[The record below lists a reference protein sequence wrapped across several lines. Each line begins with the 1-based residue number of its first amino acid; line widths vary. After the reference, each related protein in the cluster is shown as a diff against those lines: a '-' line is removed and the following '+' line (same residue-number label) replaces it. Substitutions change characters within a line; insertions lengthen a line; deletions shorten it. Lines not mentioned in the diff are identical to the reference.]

1 MHRNLYIYIHTKI
14 ICYNKKFSIFVYIH
28 IYMNHGGQRQ
38 VVGQRIYIRH
48 KFVICRVIGLET
60 TSYMYIY
67 IYIYTYNTSSDFFY
81 IYRCSKIQHICIYM
95 HCFLRYIC
103 IHIYIYIYILN
114 IYMFCMY
121 YLYTD
126 FVCNIYIYVLVSYN

>member
-1 MHRNLYIYIHTKI
+1 MHAQKFVYIYTKI

-67 IYIYTYNTSSDFFY
+67 IRITHLMIFFY

-103 IHIYIYIYILN
+103 IHIYIYILN
-114 IYMFCMY
+114 IYMFCMS